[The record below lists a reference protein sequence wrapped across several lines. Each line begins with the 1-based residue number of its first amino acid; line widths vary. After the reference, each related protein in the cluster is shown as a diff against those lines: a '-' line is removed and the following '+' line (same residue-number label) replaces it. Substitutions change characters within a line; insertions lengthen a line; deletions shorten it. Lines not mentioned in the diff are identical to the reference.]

1 MIIGLLGLGTIG
13 SGVYEIAQKSEG
25 ITLKTILDQRCWLDN
40 MTCDI
45 NDIVNDPEIELVVET
60 MGGLH
65 PAYEFAKAVL
75 ESGKHFVTANKYLVS
90 VYGRELLA
98 IAREKGKAFL
108 YDAACG
114 GGIAYLANLQIAKGI
129 DNLTALGGILNGTT
143 NFILDAMQTRG
154 MDYAEALKE
163 AQALGYAERD
173 PSSDVDGLDTQRKL
187 MLASSVGFDAY
198 IASEDIPTYGISAVL
213 PEDIAYAQKNGLT
226 LRLCACA
233 ERSGDAISA
242 YVEPTLV
249 SAADAESAVR
259 TNVNYA
265 WYRGECYGLMSYIGQ
280 GAGKLPTAANV
291 IRDVYTIMAGGRYM
305 TSEACRDVK
314 PDNSSA
320 KHAYYVRI
328 PAGEAFPQ
336 AWIAK
341 QECDASFIYIETL
354 PVSVA
359 DMHAEMAERKSAFFA
374 GIRKG

>member
-25 ITLKTILDQRCWLDN
+25 ITLKTILDQRCWMEN

-45 NDIVNDPEIELVVET
+45 NDILNDPEIELVVET

-65 PAYEFAKAVL
+65 PAYEFARAVL

-114 GGIAYLANLQIAKGI
+114 GGIAYLANLQIAKNI
-129 DNLTALGGILNGTT
+129 DKLTALGGILNGTT
-143 NFILDAMQTRG
+143 NFILDAMQTRD

-187 MLASSVGFDAY
+187 MLACSVGLDAY
-198 IASEDIPTYGISAVL
+198 IASEDIPTYGISSVL
-213 PEDIAYAQKNGLT
+213 PADVAYCRKNDLV

-233 ERSGDAISA
+233 ECKGEAISA
-242 YVEPTLV
+242 YVEPTMV
-249 SAADAESAVR
+249 SASDPESAIH

-265 WYRGECYGLMSYIGQ
+265 WYTGECYGLMSYIGQ

-291 IRDVYTIMAGGRYM
+291 IRDVRTIIAGGRYM

-320 KHAYYVRI
+320 MHAYYVRI
-328 PAGEAFPQ
+328 PAGEAFPEN
-336 AWIAK
+336 WIARK
-341 QECDASFIYIETL
+341 ESDAEYDYIETL

-359 DMHAEMAERKSAFFA
+359 EMHGEMAERKSAFFA